1 MSHQTQYNLRAA
13 KIHAEV
19 IIQNVR
25 SRMEKLNV
33 RAEVKQR
40 MLSELKIEQLS
51 AELASIPDV
60 TYNSALFGTIRNIE
74 NRANAFFSAI
84 DTYIAQNFDL
94 EITDY
99 QTAINQMSEFLVGS
113 PDKVVSEALATSDDE
128 LLRTYILSV
137 SKESNFSDSKSLL
150 EAAKTKIQSSKLYK
164 KAIRNTQKIFENKGI
179 KAEVIENQNLS
190 DVIEKANKEQNNTLV
205 DKEVRNRVLTAI
217 IKIIKEQGFIVKR
230 ENVEECGDYARIS
243 AIKPNGE
250 QVNFAVY
257 LDGKFIY
264 KFHEYEGLSC
274 EKDIKDFEDKFESIY
289 GIKLEDKKTF
299 WSNPDRIGKQGFQT
313 INKKEK

>member
-19 IIQNVR
+19 IIQNVKN
-25 SRMEKLNV
+25 RMENLNI

-40 MLSELKIEQLS
+40 MLSELKIDQLS
-51 AELASIPDV
+51 AELTTIPDV
-60 TYNSALFGTIRNIE
+60 TYNGALYRNIRDIE
-74 NRANAFFSAI
+74 NRANIFFSAI

-99 QTAINQMSEFLVGS
+99 QTAISQMSEFLIGS
-113 PDKVVSEALATSDDE
+113 SNKVTSEALATTDDE
-128 LLRTYILSV
+128 LFRTYILAT
-137 SKESNFSDSKSLL
+137 SKETNFSDNKALI
-150 EAAKTKIQSSKLYK
+150 EAAKTKMQSSKFYR
-164 KAIRNTQKIFENKGI
+164 KAIKNTQKIFENKGI
-179 KAEVIENQNLS
+179 KAKINENQNLS
-190 DVIEKANKEQNNTLV
+190 ETIEKTNQEQNNV
-205 DKEVRNRVLTAI
+205 IIDKEVRNRVLTSI

-230 ENVEECGDYARIS
+230 ENVEECSDHAKIS

-274 EKDIKDFEDKFESIY
+274 EKDIKKFEYKFESIY
-289 GIKLEDKKTF
+289 GIKLEDKKTI
-299 WSNPDRIGKQGFQT
+299 WSNPDRIGKQVFQT
-313 INKKEK
+313 IKKREK